1 MSLSYFAVKRG
12 SLSFCS
18 VACILTF
25 ITEIPTD
32 KNISGVHCIPVLEN
46 GNLIMTWDKDEKVL
60 TTIGGRLDKDESI
73 NEGLDRELKPI
84 VQET

>member
-1 MSLSYFAVKRG
+1 M
-12 SLSFCS
+12 
-18 VACILTF
+18 LTF

-32 KNISGVHCIPVLEN
+32 INISGVHCIPVLEN

-73 NEGLDRELKPI
+73 NEGLDREAIEEAGIELSEERIPFACWY
-84 VQET
+84 